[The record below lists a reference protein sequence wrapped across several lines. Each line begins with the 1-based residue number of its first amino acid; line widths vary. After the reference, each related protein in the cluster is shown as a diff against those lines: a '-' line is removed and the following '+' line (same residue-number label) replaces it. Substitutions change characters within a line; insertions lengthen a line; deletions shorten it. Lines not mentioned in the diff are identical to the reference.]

1 MQNAKSPAIRMS
13 IVAVT
18 TALVAV
24 FTIAIRIPTPLGG
37 YVSLCDVAVT
47 FVSYTFGPITGLIA
61 GGLGTAIADLVGGFG
76 QWAPVSFVVHGLEA
90 LIIAL
95 IVRINPD
102 SLFYR
107 IVSALVAVVIVAGG
121 YFLLTGAF
129 LVGFGAA
136 LPEVPANIVQ
146 SAVGVLLGLPLSL
159 SVNKAYRKID
169 ELKW

>member
-102 SLFYR
+102 NLFYR

>member
-129 LVGFGAA
+129 LVGLVRLFQRF
-136 LPEVPANIVQ
+136 LRISCN
-146 SAVGVLLGLPLSL
+146 L
-159 SVNKAYRKID
+159 R
-169 ELKW
+169 

>member
-159 SVNKAYRKID
+159 SSFNSP
-169 ELKW
+169 

>member
-76 QWAPVSFVVHGLEA
+76 QLAPVSFVVHGLEA

>member
-24 FTIAIRIPTPLGG
+24 ITIAIRIPTPLGG